1 MFSLFPCIPSETSA
15 KIGPAP
21 TGCGSRLGVEEGPVV
36 LIQIVAALL
45 LLAGSALIFRALL
58 ALDAPAARPRLI
70 RRLKL
75 QPPTRGDEADSLRR
89 AA

>member
-1 MFSLFPCIPSETSA
+1 M
-15 KIGPAP
+15 
-21 TGCGSRLGVEEGPVV
+21 V
-36 LIQIVAALL
+36 LIQIVAAVL
-45 LLAGSALIFRALL
+45 LLAGSVLIFRALL

-75 QPPTRGDEADSLRR
+75 QGPDRGDETDTLRR